1 MMGEVVGGL
10 VMLRFGLGGFV
21 SLVGEVDKLHSGHVS
36 GPRALSSPK
45 TLGRGDEVWP
55 SIPIV

>member
-1 MMGEVVGGL
+1 VGGL